1 MRRRVQDL
9 RRVLEE
15 EELYA
20 LLVTQAENRRYLTG
34 FTGSAGTV
42 LVTGQETLLATDFR
56 YYEQVQEQ
64 APHVDLVRVEDSTPS
79 ALAPHIDELDIH
91 RLGFES
97 HDMTVRGYERWQEAL
112 SGVEWEPTA
121 DVVEGLRMTKDAE
134 EIGLIEEAVAIADE
148 AMEHIMGWIRPGLT
162 EREVAWE
169 LEVHMRTHGAEAL
182 SFPTIVASGPNSA
195 MPHATTTERVIGRG
209 EPIVI
214 DMGARYEGYC
224 SDMTRSF
231 CVGQASEEYLKV
243 WNTVL
248 EAQQAAEAGIKP
260 GVSGVEADALARD
273 IIDEA
278 GCGEN
283 FGHGLGHGVG
293 LAIHEGPR
301 VSHTSEDMLQEGAVV
316 TVEPGIYIAEWGG
329 VRIEDTVVLTDKGC
343 RVLTQTSKEPVICKS

>member
-134 EIGLIEEAVAIADE
+134 EIGLIEEAVRIADE
-148 AMEHIMGWIRPGLT
+148 AMEHILDWIHPGLT

-169 LEVHMRTHGAEAL
+169 LEVCMRTHGAEAL

-248 EAQQAAEAGIKP
+248 EAQQAAEAGIRP
-260 GVSGVEADALARD
+260 GMSGVEADALARD

-278 GCGEN
+278 GYGEN

-301 VSHTSEDMLQEGAVV
+301 VSHTSEDMLREGAAV

>member
-248 EAQQAAEAGIKP
+248 EAQQAAEAGIRP
-260 GVSGVEADALARD
+260 GMSGVEADALARD

-278 GCGEN
+278 GYGEN